1 MKYKLLTLFAFYCLL
16 FTVSSVNANETID
29 ESIKDRLKNVLS
41 QKTTSAPLAYF
52 GLITDITDNSI
63 TIATNQGSKV
73 ASISA
78 ETTQKG
84 EPEIDQFALAMGY
97 LNQNQILDTKRLVI
111 SAQAP
116 SAPPEREILI
126 GDIKNL
132 SKNNF
137 SLNETSIKITSSSE
151 FYQIQKDQLVETDF
165 EELKEDQKVIVILDD
180 KNNLLKARSNP

>member
-1 MKYKLLTLFAFYCLL
+1 MKFKLLILLALYCLL

-41 QKTTSAPLAYF
+41 QKTTSTALAYF

-73 ASISA
+73 ISIST
-78 ETTQKG
+78 ETVQKG
-84 EPEIDQFALAMGY
+84 EAEIDQFALAMGY

-116 SAPPEREILI
+116 STPPEREILI
-126 GDIKNL
+126 GAIKDL
-132 SKNNF
+132 SKNSF
-137 SLNETSIKITSSSE
+137 SLDETSIKITSSSE
-151 FYQIQKDQLVETDF
+151 FYQIQKDQLAETDF
-165 EELKEDQKVIVILDD
+165 EELKEDGKVIVILDN
-180 KNNLLKARSNP
+180 KNNLLKARIF